1 MRRFSALYGSSPAHL
16 LLALAALVVSAW
28 AVVQAF
34 GQGPPLS
41 LTKWFVGSILA
52 HDLVLL
58 PIYSLVLIGLLRV
71 VGGRGAQNRAEAS
84 PRGLLVLNHLRVPA
98 ALSLLMLLLFFPFI
112 LGLADAGYE
121 GVSGLSTD
129 PYLPRWL
136 ILSGALFLLSGLI
149 LVVRLVRGGASTA
162 RGPSGSAAEG
172 PGAPPAG

>member
-1 MRRFSALYGSSPAHL
+1 MRRFSTLYGSSPAHL
-16 LLALAALVVSAW
+16 LLGLATIAVSAW

-34 GQGPPLS
+34 GQGPPLA

-58 PIYSLVLIGLLRV
+58 PLYSLLLIGLLRV
-71 VGGRGAQNRAEAS
+71 VGGRGAHDCAGPS
-84 PRGLLVLNHLRVPA
+84 PRRLLVLNHLRVPA

-112 LGLADAGYE
+112 LELAEGGYR

-149 LVVRLVRGGASTA
+149 LAVRLVRG
-162 RGPSGSAAEG
+162 R
-172 PGAPPAG
+172 

>member
-16 LLALAALVVSAW
+16 LLGLAALVVSAW

-58 PIYSLVLIGLLRV
+58 PIYSLVLIVLLRV
-71 VGGRGAQNRAEAS
+71 FGGRVAGDRAGPS
-84 PRGLLVLNHLRVPA
+84 PRRLLLLNHLRVPA

-112 LGLADAGYE
+112 LGLAEGGYR
-121 GVSGLSTD
+121 GVSGLSTE

-136 ILSGALFLLSGLI
+136 FLSGALFLLSGLI
-149 LVVRLVRGGASTA
+149 LVVRLVRGPGRPGGAA
-162 RGPSGSAAEG
+162 SASAEVEKQ
-172 PGAPPAG
+172 P